1 MHQNLLQLDKSELKN
16 IVEGEVGYILSHLG
30 EIKKGEM
37 EQRLEWLY
45 QTAKTY

>member
-1 MHQNLLQLDKSELKN
+1 MRNSLLQLDKNELKN
-16 IVEGEVGYILSHLG
+16 IVEGEIGYILNHLG
-30 EIKKGEM
+30 EIKKGEI